1 MTRAVG
7 HVRAWLA
14 FWLALFW
21 LWMLLVGE
29 WNHIEWIAGASAAT
43 VAATIA
49 EIARSRVDAGVRV
62 PLEWVAKAWTVP
74 AMIVVDFGLV
84 MWALVRRRRG
94 AFHERPSPATRT
106 AGIRAWA
113 NLTANYSP
121 NSFVV
126 DLDPESGTVLVHVLV
141 PFRKSEEPT

>member
-1 MTRAVG
+1 MTRAVR
-7 HVRAWLA
+7 HVRAWIA

-43 VAATIA
+43 VAASIA
-49 EIARSRVDAGVRV
+49 EIARSRVGVGVRI
-62 PLEWVAKAWTVP
+62 PLEWVGKAWTVP
-74 AMIVVDFGLV
+74 AMILVDFAIV
-84 MWALVRRRRG
+84 MWALARRRRG
-94 AFHERPSPATRT
+94 SLRERPSPATRT
-106 AGIRAWA
+106 AGIRMWA

-126 DLDPESGTVLVHVLV
+126 DLDPDSGTVLVHDLL
-141 PFRKSEEPT
+141 PFEKSEEPT

>member
-1 MTRAVG
+1 MRHA
-7 HVRAWLA
+7 RAWIA

-21 LWMLLVGE
+21 LWMVLVGE
-29 WNHIEWIAGASAAT
+29 WNHIEWVAGAAAAT
-43 VAATIA
+43 VAATVA
-49 EIARSRVDAGVRV
+49 EIARSRVGAGVRV

-74 AMIVVDFGLV
+74 AMIVVDFGIV

-94 AFHERPSPATRT
+94 SLRERPSPATGS

-113 NLTANYSP
+113 NLAANYSP

-126 DLDPESGTVLVHVLV
+126 DLDGGSGTVLVHDLV
-141 PFRKSEEPT
+141 PFEKSEEPT

>member
-1 MTRAVG
+1 MTGVVRHA
-7 HVRAWLA
+7 RAWIA

-43 VAATIA
+43 VAATVA
-49 EIARSRVDAGVRV
+49 EIARSRVGAGVRV
-62 PLEWVAKAWTVP
+62 PPGWVAKAWTVP
-74 AMIVVDFGLV
+74 AMIVVDFGIV

-94 AFHERPSPATRT
+94 GFRERPSPATGT

-126 DLDPESGTVLVHVLV
+126 DLDPETGTVLVHDLV